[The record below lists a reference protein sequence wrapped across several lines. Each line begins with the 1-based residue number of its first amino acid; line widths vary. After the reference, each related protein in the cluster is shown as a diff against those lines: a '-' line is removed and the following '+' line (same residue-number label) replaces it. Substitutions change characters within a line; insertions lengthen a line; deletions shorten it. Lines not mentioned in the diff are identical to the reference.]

1 MMRTLLIPLAVLA
14 GVVGLIG
21 CSPSGKYSSE
31 EAAEIVTQKMAAKQ
45 LSVEH
50 QVLGTQDC
58 SYLVGHYYSGQW
70 IAEEKAH
77 LLQFGYATSSGSIK
91 YFESSDTILE
101 VSGFKL
107 FEDVSHCFG

>member
-1 MMRTLLIPLAVLA
+1 MMRKLLIPLAVLA
-14 GVVGLIG
+14 GVVSLIG

-91 YFESSDTILE
+91 YFESSDTILK